1 MQSLLS
7 IAVITVFEAALRLCF
22 LENATLWFD
31 ERVSWELAVG
41 SWKHFW
47 YRISQWEADMLFY
60 YLLLRL
66 WLYLGE
72 SEWILRSLSVV
83 SASQRFRA
91 VYILG
96 IRLFCPKAGLISAT
110 LLSLHMFHVRYSQEA
125 RTYALLTFLLVL
137 STLFLRPRP

>member
-7 IAVITVFEAALRLCF
+7 IAVITVFGAALCLCF

-31 ERVSWELAVG
+31 ERVSWELAAG

-83 SASQRFRA
+83 FGVATIPA

-96 IRLFCPKAGLISAT
+96 MRLFVL
-110 LLSLHMFHVRYSQEA
+110 E
-125 RTYALLTFLLVL
+125 LV
-137 STLFLRPRP
+137 